1 MVTLA
6 VLLVRV
12 PTEQVTAASV
22 LATLQVNVG
31 LPVKLLMG
39 VKVSVDVPLAPGAI
53 VKVLGEALRLKS
65 GVLVLKAKTLDQ
77 AAVAMLGGGS
87 MACTCQ

>member
-1 MVTLA
+1 MVTVA

-39 VKVSVDVPLAPGAI
+39 VKVSVEVPLFPGAT
-53 VKVLGEALRLKS
+53 VRVLGEALSEKS
-65 GVLVLKAKTLDQ
+65 AGTVVKLDTLDQ
-77 AAVAMLGGGS
+77 APFWPLPEAAR
-87 MACTCQ
+87 ACTSQ